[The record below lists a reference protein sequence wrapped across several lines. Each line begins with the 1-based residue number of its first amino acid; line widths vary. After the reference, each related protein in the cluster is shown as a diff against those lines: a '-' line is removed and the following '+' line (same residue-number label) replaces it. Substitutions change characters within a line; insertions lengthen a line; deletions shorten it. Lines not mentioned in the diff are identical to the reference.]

1 MEAIMRLLTGALL
14 LLGSMNAALAAT
26 DPPVTSAGGVAEM
39 LQRRQESQLREQLAR
54 EGRWEEVKRMDEEQL
69 RRQLIQKRQNI
80 TRLNAE
86 LAREG
91 KVDPTVSGDGVVS
104 FCGPER
110 PASRAKAD
118 ASATNT
124 SYVR

>member
-1 MEAIMRLLTGALL
+1 MRLLTGALL
-14 LLGSMNAALAAT
+14 LLSSMNAALAAT
-26 DPPVTSAGGVAEM
+26 DPPVTSPGGVAEM

-54 EGRWEEVKRMDEEQL
+54 EGRWEDVKRMDEEQL
-69 RRQLIQKRQNI
+69 RRQLIQKKQNI

-91 KVDPTVSGDGVVS
+91 KVDPPVSGDGVVS
-104 FCGPER
+104 LCGPEG
-110 PASRAKAD
+110 PASRTKAD

>member
-1 MEAIMRLLTGALL
+1 
-14 LLGSMNAALAAT
+14 
-26 DPPVTSAGGVAEM
+26 M

-91 KVDPTVSGDGVVS
+91 KVDPTASGDGVVS
-104 FCGPER
+104 FCGPEG
-110 PASRAKAD
+110 PASRTKAD

>member
-1 MEAIMRLLTGALL
+1 
-14 LLGSMNAALAAT
+14 MNAALAAT
-26 DPPVTSAGGVAEM
+26 DPPVTSAGAVAEM

-104 FCGPER
+104 RCGPEGQ
-110 PASRAKAD
+110 ASRAKAD